1 MGEVSYVWAD
11 PNSPSQQVAL
21 SALVKAMDSCPED
34 ASKIKGALPPLLP
47 SFLKSPSPSSLTLS
61 SRAHSGSSR

>member
-34 ASKIKGALPPLLP
+34 ASKIKGALPHTPLL
-47 SFLKSPSPSSLTLS
+47 STSI
-61 SRAHSGSSR
+61 

>member
-34 ASKIKGALPPLLP
+34 ASKIKGASPPSSSSSPPL
-47 SFLKSPSPSSLTLS
+47 SSS
-61 SRAHSGSSR
+61 SHLESDCGM